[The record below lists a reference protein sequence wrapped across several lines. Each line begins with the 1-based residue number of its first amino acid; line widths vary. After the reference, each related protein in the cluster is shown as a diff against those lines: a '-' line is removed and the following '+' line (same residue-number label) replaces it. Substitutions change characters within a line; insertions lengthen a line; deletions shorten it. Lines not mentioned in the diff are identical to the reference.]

1 MVTIHNGEKLNDAI
15 WRLQEEIRIIE
26 QKKEEAE
33 RLLARLNAQ
42 ERDRVRTI
50 QLLKRKSK

>member
-1 MVTIHNGEKLNDAI
+1 MVAIHNGERLNDAI

-26 QKKEEAE
+26 QKKEEAK

-42 ERDRVRTI
+42 EQDRVRTI

>member
-42 ERDRVRTI
+42 EQDRVRTI

>member
-26 QKKEEAE
+26 QKKEEAK

-42 ERDRVRTI
+42 EQDRVRTI